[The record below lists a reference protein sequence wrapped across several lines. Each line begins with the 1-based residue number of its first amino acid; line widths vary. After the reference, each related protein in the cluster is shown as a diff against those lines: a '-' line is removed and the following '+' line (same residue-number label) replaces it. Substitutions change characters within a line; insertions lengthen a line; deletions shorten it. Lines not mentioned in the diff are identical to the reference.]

1 MPIATLTNLSIAF
14 GTDQILDH
22 IELTIESGERIAL
35 AGRNGAGKSTL
46 LNIISGSIS
55 ADDGSVWR
63 ADNLKF
69 STLSQDLPK
78 REDISVF
85 DSISSVFYEIGSYL
99 TEYNS
104 LIQQPSTDSK
114 CMQRLAELQELLD
127 HLDGWNISY
136 RVEAIAQRLELEL
149 DSLLSS
155 LSGGWLKRVAI
166 AQSLVL
172 DPDVWILDE
181 PTNHLDLE
189 GIKWLESLLL
199 DFPGTVLFVTHD
211 RQMMESVATAVIEI
225 DRGAL
230 TRYNCNYKTF
240 IDRRDTAREIELE
253 QNKQFDNKL
262 KIEEA
267 WIRQGI
273 KARRTRNEGRV
284 RALKAL
290 REERSKRSS
299 LKDLKLEV
307 DSGIRSGKIVKEASA
322 LSKSIDETVIIKEL
336 DLIIQRG
343 DRIGIIG
350 PNGCG
355 KTTLIKLLLGEIPS
369 DSGRLKTGTKL
380 EVAYFDQIREQLD
393 QQDTVKNYIAEGRDL
408 ITIND
413 KNMHVV
419 SYLNNFMFNP
429 DQARAPIHTLSG
441 GEQNRLML
449 AKLFSLPTNL
459 LVLDEPTNDL
469 DIESLELLEELLIG
483 YNGTVIIVS
492 HDRLFMDNV
501 VSSLLVFEG
510 TGIIKEHVGGYSDW
524 VVKVNS
530 EAKNKSISPKKKLAA
545 SEHKE
550 HKKQKATTQKQIR
563 DLDKLTTLIEETEK
577 KIAELT
583 TKMGEP
589 SFFEQAREQQKT
601 LYDQAIELDRQLAAL
616 MHEWEILESD

>member
-1 MPIATLTNLSIAF
+1 MPIATLTDLSIAF

-46 LNIISGSIS
+46 LNIISGSINP
-55 ADDGSVWR
+55 DDGDVWQAESV
-63 ADNLKF
+63 KF
-69 STLSQDLPK
+69 SSLSQDLPK

-85 DSISSVFYEIGSYL
+85 DAISSVFHEIGSYL
-99 TEYNS
+99 REYNS
-104 LIQQPSTDSK
+104 LIQQTPADLK
-114 CMQRLAELQELLD
+114 CMQRLSELQELLD
-127 HLDGWNISY
+127 HHGGWNISH
-136 RVEAIAQRLELEL
+136 RVESIAQRLELEPN
-149 DSLLSS
+149 SLLSS

-199 DFPGTVLFVTHD
+199 QFPGTVLFVTHD
-211 RQMMESVATAVIEI
+211 RQMMETVATAIIEI
-225 DRGAL
+225 DRGVL

-240 IDRRDTAREIELE
+240 VDRRDTAREIELE
-253 QNKQFDNKL
+253 QNKKFDNKL

-307 DSGIRSGKIVKEASA
+307 DSGIRSGKIVKETSA
-322 LSKSIDETVIIKEL
+322 LSKSIDGKVIIKEL

-343 DRIGIIG
+343 DRIGIVG

-355 KTTLIKLLLGEIPS
+355 KSTLIKLLLGEIPA
-369 DSGRLKTGTKL
+369 DGGRLKTGTKL
-380 EVAYFDQIREQLD
+380 KVAYFDQIREQLD
-393 QQDTVKNYIAEGRDL
+393 QQSNVMNYIAEGRDF

-419 SYLNNFMFNP
+419 TYLNNFMFNP

-483 YNGTVIIVS
+483 YNGTVIVVS
-492 HDRLFMDNV
+492 HDRLFMENV

-510 TGIIKEHVGGYSDW
+510 AGIIKEYVGGYSDW
-524 VVKVNS
+524 ATKMNAEERIKINTS
-530 EAKNKSISPKKKLAA
+530 KKKEVL
-545 SEHKE
+545 SEYQE
-550 HKKQKATTQKQIR
+550 NKKQKATKQKQIR
-563 DLDKLTTLIEETEK
+563 ELEKLTTLIEETEK
-577 KIAELT
+577 KIADLT
-583 TKMGEP
+583 ITMGEP
-589 SFFEQAREQQKT
+589 SFFEQSREQQQK
-601 LYDQAIELDRQLAAL
+601 LYDQAAELDDQLAVL
-616 MHEWEILESD
+616 MHEWEILESN